1 MCTGFSTS
9 DLRQKTQQ
17 FQRQC
22 ARVFPPAT
30 SAISK
35 TMCTG
40 FPPATS
46 DKILSNFKDRWTDFF
61 HAEISSKN
69 YQSHQERR
77 LTTSFSYQI
86 VGKAKPHAAAPFP
99 DSFLFLHEH
108 PPKRERRLLAKGKT
122 MSR

>member
-9 DLRQKTQQ
+9 DLRQNTQQ

-86 VGKAKPHAAAPFP
+86 VGEEKPPCGCNILF
-99 DSFLFLHEH
+99 FFLHEH

-122 MSR
+122 MSP